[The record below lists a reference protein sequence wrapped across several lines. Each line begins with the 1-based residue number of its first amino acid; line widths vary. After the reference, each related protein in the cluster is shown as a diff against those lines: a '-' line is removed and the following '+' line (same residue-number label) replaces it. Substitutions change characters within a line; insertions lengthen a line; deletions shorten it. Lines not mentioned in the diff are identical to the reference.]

1 MMHMQAIS
9 KESHLFGLGEA
20 KYYVVVILVALLSQ
34 AFFLGLVGTI
44 NYSSALLGGI
54 VIATGIPIT
63 EVLAV
68 FFLHEKFNAEKG
80 VSLALAIWGM
90 TSYFYGEYK
99 SYLRN
104 KTISTANQLPISS

>member
-1 MMHMQAIS
+1 MQAIS
-9 KESHLFGLGEA
+9 RESHLFGLGET
-20 KYYVVVILVALLSQ
+20 KYYVVVIFISLLSQ
-34 AFFLGLVGTI
+34 CFFLGLVGTI

-54 VIATGIPIT
+54 ALAICIPIT

-68 FFLHEKFNAEKG
+68 IFLHEKFDGEKG

-99 SYLRN
+99 SYRQN
-104 KTISTANQLPISS
+104 KTIAT